1 MTDANWPNPERP
13 GVPMFPERDGVH
25 VIKWGNSPALKWDN
39 NPASTCGFEIWEW
52 DRAAQKWNGIEPKGM
67 INEGYSYISPLL
79 TPTQISDML
88 AGERERAV
96 SACLSQKEV
105 FESPEYAGGPLGAVM
120 ERFACDRC
128 IEEIRNLG
136 AAS

>member
-1 MTDANWPNPERP
+1 MIKKNGNELNAEWNSADDEWLLPNGWLSARNAANYFVYTEC
-13 GVPMFPERDGVH
+13 VSVE
-25 VIKWGNSPALKWDN
+25 LT
-39 NPASTCGFEIWEW
+39 STHIAEL
-52 DRAAQKWNGIEPKGM
+52 M
-67 INEGYSYISPLL
+67 
-79 TPTQISDML
+79 

-120 ERFACDRC
+120 ERFACDQC

-136 AAS
+136 AAA